1 MVRSDKCAA
10 VMYVWNKDL
19 HINVRV
25 SQTVRLIILQNIQQ
39 QGFETSRIKF
49 FKIGP
54 LFVGM
59 TRLVTGI
66 SEGKERL

>member
-1 MVRSDKCAA
+1 
-10 VMYVWNKDL
+10 MYVYNKRL

-25 SQTVRLIILQNIQQ
+25 SQTVRLIILQNIQPW
-39 QGFETSRIKF
+39 GFKISRIKF
-49 FKIGP
+49 LKIGP
-54 LFVGM
+54 LSVGM

>member
-1 MVRSDKCAA
+1 M
-10 VMYVWNKDL
+10 

-25 SQTVRLIILQNIQQ
+25 TQTVRLIILQSIQRH
-39 QGFETSRIKF
+39 GFKISMIKF
-49 FKIGP
+49 LKIGP

-66 SEGKERL
+66 SEGKERLLLINEWNM